1 MRSEAS
7 APEGRAAMAG
17 EDLGINIVYQKP
29 VFVKAY
35 VYI

>member
-17 EDLGINIVYQKP
+17 EDLGINAVYQKP
-29 VFVKAY
+29 IFVQTY
-35 VYI
+35 V

>member
-17 EDLGINIVYQKP
+17 EDFGINIVYQKLI
-29 VFVKAY
+29 FVQTY
-35 VYI
+35 V